1 MNDKIERKPWSLITE
16 LTDKNV
22 LGLDGMSN
30 KAPRKTSRAIVINE
44 EGNCAVMYA
53 EKFNLYSL
61 PGGGIEEGEDEITAL
76 IREIYEETGCTCDFV
91 EQLGIVLENRN
102 HQDYTTLSYYFVIH
116 TKTKTKTGHTH
127 LTDTEMENGTSVQW
141 LSLEETMHRIRD
153 VEHETTQR
161 KFLQARDLAALTE
174 YLRRQELKSAWQ
186 SEESIAHIHGWDFSH
201 IHGRYKE
208 GNDIPWNYEEII
220 RQYLTPDAKI
230 LDFDTGGGEFLLSL
244 NHPYNKTAAT
254 EGFPP
259 NVQLCKET
267 LLPLGIDFKE
277 CNDAANIPFEDESFD
292 IIINRH
298 GDFNAKELHRL
309 LKKGGLFITQQVGS
323 ENDRE
328 LVEMVLPGT
337 PKQFPDL
344 NLAKQQKVF
353 EEAGFEILQAEE
365 AFLPIKFYDV
375 GAFVWFARIIEWEFP
390 GFSVDN
396 CFEKLLAM
404 QKTIEETG
412 EIAGTTHR
420 YLIVARK

>member
-1 MNDKIERKPWSLITE
+1 MDKHAALKPWTLIAE
-16 LTDKNV
+16 LTDKSV
-22 LGLDGMSN
+22 LGLEGMSN
-30 KAPRKTSRAIVINE
+30 KTPRKTSRAIVRNE
-44 EGNCAVMYA
+44 DGKYAVMYA
-53 EKFNLYSL
+53 EKFILYSL
-61 PGGGIEEGEDEITAL
+61 PGGGIEEGEDEISTL
-76 IREIYEETGCTCDFV
+76 EREIYEETGCTCDFV
-91 EQLGIVLENRN
+91 EQLGMVSENRN
-102 HQDYTTLSYYFVIH
+102 HQDYTTLSYYFVVH
-116 TKTKTKTGHTH
+116 TKTKTSDLH
-127 LTDTEMENGTSVQW
+127 LTEAEIENGTTVKW
-141 LSLEETMHRIRD
+141 FSLEETMHRIRD

-161 KFLQARDLAALTE
+161 KFLQARDLAALAE
-174 YLRRQELKSAWQ
+174 YCRRLELKSAWQ

-201 IHGRYKE
+201 INGRYEE

-220 RQYLTPDAKI
+220 HQYLTGDAKI

-244 NHPYNKTAAT
+244 HHPYKNTAAT

-259 NVQLCKET
+259 NVQLCKEK

-277 CNDAANIPFEDESFD
+277 CSDAANIPFADETFD

-298 GDFNAKELHRL
+298 GDFNAKELYRL
-309 LKKGGLFITQQVGS
+309 LKKGGLFITQQVGG

-337 PKQFPDL
+337 PKPFPDM
-344 NLAKQQKVF
+344 NLKEQRKAF

-396 CFEKLLAM
+396 CFDKLLEM
-404 QKTIEETG
+404 QKTLEEKD

>member
-1 MNDKIERKPWSLITE
+1 MNANAILKPWSLIAE
-16 LTDKNV
+16 LTDKTV
-22 LGLDGMSN
+22 LGLEGMSN

-61 PGGGIEEGEDEITAL
+61 PGGGIEEGENEVSAL
-76 IREIYEETGCTCDFV
+76 IREIDEETGCTCDSI
-91 EQLGIVLENRN
+91 EQLGMVSENRN
-102 HQDYTTLSYYFVIH
+102 HQDYTTLSYYFVVH
-116 TKTKTKTGHTH
+116 TKTKTGHAH

-141 LSLEETMHRIRD
+141 FSLNETMHRIRD
-153 VEHETTQR
+153 AEHGTTQR
-161 KFLQARDLAALTE
+161 KFLQARDLAAITE
-174 YLRRQELKSAWQ
+174 YLRRQELKSTWQ

-201 IHGRYKE
+201 IHGRYEE
-208 GNDIPWNYEEII
+208 GNDIPWNYEEVIH
-220 RQYLTPDAKI
+220 QYLIEEAKI

-259 NVQLCKET
+259 NVQLCKEK

-277 CNDAANIPFEDESFD
+277 CSDATNIPFADESFD

-298 GDFNAKELHRL
+298 GDFNAKELYRL

-328 LVEMVLPGT
+328 LVELVLPGT

-344 NLAKQQKVF
+344 NLTKQKRVF

-404 QKTIEETG
+404 QKTIEEAG
-412 EIAGTTHR
+412 EVAGTTHR

>member
-1 MNDKIERKPWSLITE
+1 MMDNILKLK
-16 LTDKNV
+16 
-22 LGLDGMSN
+22 
-30 KAPRKTSRAIVINE
+30 
-44 EGNCAVMYA
+44 
-53 EKFNLYSL
+53 
-61 PGGGIEEGEDEITAL
+61 
-76 IREIYEETGCTCDFV
+76 
-91 EQLGIVLENRN
+91 QL
-102 HQDYTTLSYYFVIH
+102 
-116 TKTKTKTGHTH
+116 
-127 LTDTEMENGTSVQW
+127 W
-141 LSLEETMHRIRD
+141 L
-153 VEHETTQR
+153 
-161 KFLQARDLAALTE
+161 
-174 YLRRQELKSAWQ
+174 

-201 IHGRYKE
+201 INDRYEE
-208 GNDIPWNYEEII
+208 GSDIPWNYEEII

-244 NHPYNKTAAT
+244 HHTYKNTAAT

-259 NVQLCKET
+259 NVQLCKEK

-277 CNDAANIPFEDESFD
+277 CSDAANIPFEDESFD

-344 NLAKQQKVF
+344 NLTKQKKVF

-365 AFLPIKFYDV
+365 AYRPIKFLDV

-390 GFSVDN
+390 DFSVQNNLECLYDLQT
-396 CFEKLLAM
+396 KLD
-404 QKTIEETG
+404 QDGVIE
-412 EIAGTTHR
+412 GTVHR
-420 YLIVARK
+420 FLLVARNSPKF

>member
-1 MNDKIERKPWSLITE
+1 MINKVILQPWNTIAE

-22 LGLDGMSN
+22 LGLEGMSN
-30 KAPRKTSRAIVINE
+30 KEPRKTSRAIVVNE
-44 EGNCAVMYA
+44 EGNCAVLYA
-53 EKFNLYSL
+53 KKFGLYSL
-61 PGGGIEEGEDEITAL
+61 PGGGIEDGEDEVSAL
-76 IREIYEETGCTCDFV
+76 VREVYEETGCACDTIQ
-91 EQLGIVLENRN
+91 QLGMVSENRN
-102 HQDYTTLSYYFVIH
+102 HQDYTTVSYYFIVY
-116 TKTKTKTGHTH
+116 TKAKSLELH
-127 LTDTEMENGTSVQW
+127 LTEVEIENGTTVMW
-141 LSLEETMHRIRD
+141 LPLEEVIHRIRD

-161 KFLQARDLAALTE
+161 KFLQARDMAALNE
-174 YLRRQELKSAWQ
+174 YSKQLKLKSFWQ

-201 IHGRYKE
+201 INDRYEE
-208 GNDIPWNYEEII
+208 GNDIPWSYEEII
-220 RQYLTPDAKI
+220 RSYLTDDAKI
-230 LDFDTGGGEFLLSL
+230 LDYDTGGGEFLLSL
-244 NHPYNKTAAT
+244 GHPHNNTAAT

-277 CNDAANIPFEDESFD
+277 CSDAVNIPFPDESFD

-298 GDFNAKELHRL
+298 GDFNAKELYRL

-344 NLAKQQKVF
+344 NLKVQKKAF
-353 EEAGFEILQAEE
+353 EDAGFEVLQAEE
-365 AFLPIKFYDV
+365 AFLPIRFFDV

-390 GFSVDN
+390 GFSVDK
-396 CFEKLLAM
+396 CFDKLLAM
-404 QKTIEETG
+404 QKTIEEQG
-412 EIAGTTHR
+412 EVAGITHR